1 MTGDGH
7 PRAVAVAVAIA
18 PARDGADIDA
28 ARALFREYV
37 AALGV
42 ALDFQDFDAELATL
56 PGKYAAPRGALLLA
70 TVDGEPAACVALRPL
85 DAGTC
90 EMKRLYV
97 RPAFRALGLGRR
109 LVETILAEARARG
122 YVRMRLDTLR
132 DHMGT
137 AEAMYRRLGFVDIP
151 AYYDN
156 PLPDAVYLELT
167 L

>member
-1 MTGDGH
+1 MTAGAGA
-7 PRAVAVAVAIA
+7 PVVAIA
-18 PARDGADIDA
+18 A
-28 ARALFREYV
+28 ARGPLDMDAVGALFREYV
-37 AALGV
+37 ASLGIV
-42 ALDFQDFDAELATL
+42 LDFQDFDAEVASL
-56 PGKYAAPRGALLLA
+56 PGKYAEPSGSLLLA
-70 TVDGEPAACVALRPL
+70 SVDGEPAACVALRPL
-85 DAGTC
+85 GEGVC

-109 LVETILAEARARG
+109 LVEAILAEARARG
-122 YVRMRLDTLR
+122 YARMRLDTLR
-132 DHMGT
+132 DRMGT